1 MDCVACNLPDCSCFL
16 STATTCQTCVR
27 GARIWLSAAAAQF
40 TQTAFRLV
48 RQLFFFMDETGRY
61 RLVFITDS
69 CFDLVLHN
77 QPQFNYGEHQESSL
91 ARILASTYFSVCPTQ
106 LWWPDWVSSKIRVPS
121 SYRPLKINTS
131 FEDLCLSLQMCW
143 SIPDMWGGNMFPWS
157 SRRAC

>member
-27 GARIWLSAAAAQF
+27 GARIWLSAAAAHF

-61 RLVFITDS
+61 KLVFITDS

-121 SYRPLKINTS
+121 SS
-131 FEDLCLSLQMCW
+131 SLQTIKNQHILWRSMSFIADVLKHTRHVGW
-143 SIPDMWGGNMFPWS
+143 
-157 SRRAC
+157 